1 MPPFLSDRVRNLR
14 ASSRMRA
21 GRQLS
26 LLLILQTRTRL
37 TAAELA
43 RELEVS
49 ERTVYRDV
57 DELSAAGIPVQ
68 ADRGP
73 GGGFQLLDGYRTQL
87 TGLVPLEAEAVFITG
102 LPDTAAAL
110 GLGPAATSARR
121 KLMAALPPSQRDGA
135 GRMSERFHLDP
146 VGWYRA
152 ADPAEGLPE
161 LARAVL
167 DQRVVSMRYRSWTQ
181 VRQWRIEP
189 LGLVL
194 KAGSWYLVAASAGK
208 PRIFKVASI
217 LELAIEPEG
226 FARPKGFDLP
236 AFWASELERFEV
248 RLRPGRAVLA
258 ASVLG
263 QARLAALGDYAAR
276 AVERATAPDAHG
288 WARLEL
294 PFETLEQAALMLLGL
309 GPEIEVL
316 GPPELRAHLGEL
328 AHGVVQRA
336 RGSKPAEAQAVRA
349 SRSDR
354 A

>member
-1 MPPFLSDRVRNLR
+1 MPPFLSGPVRILR
-14 ASSRMRA
+14 APFRMRA
-21 GRQLS
+21 SRQIS
-26 LLLILQTRTRL
+26 LLLLLQARSRL

-43 RELEVS
+43 AELEVS
-49 ERTVYRDV
+49 ERTVYRDI
-57 DELSAAGIPVQ
+57 DELGAAGIPVQ

-73 GGGFQLLDGYRTQL
+73 GGGFQLLDGYRTHL
-87 TGLVPLEAEAVFITG
+87 TGLVPPEAEAVFITG

-110 GLGPAATSARR
+110 GLGQAATSARR

-146 VGWYRA
+146 LGWYRA
-152 ADPAEGLPE
+152 ADPVAELPE

-167 DQRVVSMRYRSWTQ
+167 DQRAVSMRYQSWTQ
-181 VRQWRIEP
+181 VREWRVEP

-194 KAGSWYLVAASAGK
+194 KAGEWYLVAAGGGK

-217 LELAIEPEG
+217 LALSIEAEG
-226 FARPKGFDLP
+226 FTRPPGFDLP
-236 AFWASELERFEV
+236 AFWAGELERFES
-248 RLRPGRAVLA
+248 RLRPRRAVLN

-263 QARLAALGDYAAR
+263 RARLAALGAYAAR
-276 AVERATAPDAHG
+276 AVEAADSPDSQG

-316 GPPELRAHLGEL
+316 EPPNLRAHLGEL
-328 AHGVVQRA
+328 AEGVLQRA
-336 RGSKPAEAQAVRA
+336 RGATF
-349 SRSDR
+349 
-354 A
+354 

>member
-1 MPPFLSDRVRNLR
+1 
-14 ASSRMRA
+14 MRA

-26 LLLILQTRTRL
+26 LLLLLQARSRL

-87 TGLVPLEAEAVFITG
+87 TGLVPLEAEAVFVSG

-121 KLMAALPPSQRDGA
+121 KLLAALPPPQRDGA
-135 GRMSERFHLDP
+135 GRMTERFHVDLLD
-146 VGWYRA
+146 WYRA
-152 ADPAEGLPE
+152 ADPVEGLPE

-181 VRQWRIEP
+181 VRSWRIEP
-189 LGLVL
+189 LGLIL
-194 KAGSWYLVAASAGK
+194 KAGNWYLVAASGGK
-208 PRIFKVASI
+208 PRIFKVTGI
-217 LELAIEPEG
+217 LHFAVEPEA
-226 FARPKGFDLP
+226 FERPTDFDLP
-236 AFWASELERFEV
+236 AFWAWELARFEA
-248 RLRPGRAVLA
+248 RLRPQRALLSASALGR
-258 ASVLG
+258 
-263 QARLAALGDYAAR
+263 ARLAALGAYAAR
-276 AVERATAPDAHG
+276 AVETAGSPDPHG
-288 WARLEL
+288 WACLEL

-316 GPPELRAHLGEL
+316 EPPELRSHWREL
-328 AHGVVQRA
+328 AREVLRRA
-336 RGSKPAEAQAVRA
+336 EGDGRERAETPGRPRVPVA
-349 SRSDR
+349 
-354 A
+354 